1 MKVGSVTNE
10 EKAKEV
16 AMIWRA
22 YGFPYATIYKI
33 VLESLQWK
41 EQEMRDRALRWLDV
55 ELSTGDLKKQAKD
68 RMLTLF
74 KDALE

>member
-1 MKVGSVTNE
+1 MKVESVTNE
-10 EKAKEV
+10 EKAKKV

-22 YGFPYATIYKI
+22 YGFPYATVYKI

-41 EQEMRDRALRWLDV
+41 EQEMKDKALRWLDV
-55 ELSTGDLKKQAKD
+55 ELSAGDLKKCEKD

-74 KDALE
+74 KNALE

>member
-1 MKVGSVTNE
+1 MSMTNE

-22 YGFPYATIYKI
+22 YGFPYTTVYKI
-33 VLESLQWK
+33 VLESIQWK
-41 EQEMRDRALRWLDV
+41 EQEMRDKALRWLDV
-55 ELSTGDLKKQAKD
+55 ELSAGDLKKREKD